1 MIHIVNKLAS
11 RSEYVTLMSREAE
24 PVLINVWV
32 ITADFKLLRR
42 RLCSVGSEKNIK
54 YCRRVS
60 VPGRFE
66 KAIFPPKRY
75 GFIQLGR

>member
-1 MIHIVNKLAS
+1 MIHSFNKPAS
-11 RSEYVTLMSREAE
+11 RSEYVTLLSRGAE
-24 PVLINVWV
+24 PVLIDVWV
-32 ITADFKLLRR
+32 ITTDLKLLR
-42 RLCSVGSEKNIK
+42 RLCSVGSEKNMK
-54 YCRRVS
+54 YCRRVG